1 MRIAGQHGAARTII
15 ITREEVLALEE
26 GEAAANQARLALALM
41 LLAAAGGQLPKRPLA
56 PLATATTV
64 QKVVSLEILEAVPLE
79 EVADTEIDF
88 QEATEEDIDIIES

>member
-1 MRIAGQHGAARTII
+1 MWIEGQHGAARTII

-26 GEAAANQARLALALM
+26 GEAAANQAHLALVLM

-56 PLATATTV
+56 PLVTATTV
-64 QKVVSLEILEAVPLE
+64 QKVVLEVVSLE
-79 EVADTEIDF
+79 EVVDTETDF